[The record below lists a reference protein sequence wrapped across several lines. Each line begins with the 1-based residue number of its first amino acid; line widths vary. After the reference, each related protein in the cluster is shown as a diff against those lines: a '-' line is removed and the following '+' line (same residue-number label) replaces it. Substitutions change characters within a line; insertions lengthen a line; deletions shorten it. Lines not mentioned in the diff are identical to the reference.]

1 MHPDLCHGLH
11 LSSLVDMESWEF
23 PTELDEFLEFCV
35 EEHNGDFDEI
45 SREFLEVASGLD
57 EQLAG
62 RAEEA
67 FSAPSLRQR
76 YLQLHPEADGAAGAA
91 GAVAPPSVTATELTE
106 ADHEESNDAAD
117 AADADVADWK
127 HAQNEDA
134 PSQFSV
140 LTDSL
145 QDRVRRIY
153 NNVQLRLPSAF
164 RDAGSDSEH
173 SADAVSGRH
182 SEASEDGDLKDAAV
196 RLFGSANLGHVVA
209 DLSHGAPVGS
219 PDKSQDRDPSGLI
232 ARALRGEDESSEDSA
247 VDDFRAMR
255 KAVKES
261 SQQVATDPK
270 KPLVR
275 KLRQAMPAKPK
286 PKPEPKATGFVRLE
300 LVESTSEEEDGK
312 NEVSSEDEEI
322 SLEQD
327 SHLRVL
333 HRLESSAPTGECPWD
348 VWLQATRSWPQ
359 LKTKLNS
366 PDFCRQNGDLC
377 VNFDVELL
385 KKLIQEEKAA
395 RAAARQARIDDQE
408 NQKNRVNEYI
418 EEAERRREMIK
429 GRIGGFLLAPRSEK
443 LEETLRRSAMSAKAE
458 ENSFNPPPRPST
470 FARLRPSTNGS
481 HGQVGQVDAM
491 NAVKVN

>member
-1 MHPDLCHGLH
+1 MKDI
-11 LSSLVDMESWEF
+11 LSQHIISIHIYYVSFLNIWHINGISCGCFEVSLWF
-23 PTELDEFLEFCV
+23 
-35 EEHNGDFDEI
+35 
-45 SREFLEVASGLD
+45 
-57 EQLAG
+57 
-62 RAEEA
+62 
-67 FSAPSLRQR
+67 
-76 YLQLHPEADGAAGAA
+76 
-91 GAVAPPSVTATELTE
+91 
-106 ADHEESNDAAD
+106 
-117 AADADVADWK
+117 
-127 HAQNEDA
+127 
-134 PSQFSV
+134 
-140 LTDSL
+140 
-145 QDRVRRIY
+145 
-153 NNVQLRLPSAF
+153 
-164 RDAGSDSEH
+164 
-173 SADAVSGRH
+173 VS
-182 SEASEDGDLKDAAV
+182 
-196 RLFGSANLGHVVA
+196 
-209 DLSHGAPVGS
+209 P
-219 PDKSQDRDPSGLI
+219 
-232 ARALRGEDESSEDSA
+232 
-247 VDDFRAMR
+247 
-255 KAVKES
+255 KES

-429 GRIGGFLLAPRSEK
+429 GRIGGFLLAVRNWKKLSEGRPCRPKPKRTPSIHRHGPQRSHDYDHLPMDPMDRLDK
-443 LEETLRRSAMSAKAE
+443 LM
-458 ENSFNPPPRPST
+458 
-470 FARLRPSTNGS
+470 
-481 HGQVGQVDAM
+481 Q
-491 NAVKVN
+491 

>member
-1 MHPDLCHGLH
+1 
-11 LSSLVDMESWEF
+11 
-23 PTELDEFLEFCV
+23 
-35 EEHNGDFDEI
+35 
-45 SREFLEVASGLD
+45 
-57 EQLAG
+57 
-62 RAEEA
+62 
-67 FSAPSLRQR
+67 
-76 YLQLHPEADGAAGAA
+76 
-91 GAVAPPSVTATELTE
+91 
-106 ADHEESNDAAD
+106 
-117 AADADVADWK
+117 
-127 HAQNEDA
+127 
-134 PSQFSV
+134 
-140 LTDSL
+140 
-145 QDRVRRIY
+145 
-153 NNVQLRLPSAF
+153 
-164 RDAGSDSEH
+164 
-173 SADAVSGRH
+173 
-182 SEASEDGDLKDAAV
+182 
-196 RLFGSANLGHVVA
+196 
-209 DLSHGAPVGS
+209 
-219 PDKSQDRDPSGLI
+219 
-232 ARALRGEDESSEDSA
+232 
-247 VDDFRAMR
+247 
-255 KAVKES
+255 
-261 SQQVATDPK
+261 
-270 KPLVR
+270 
-275 KLRQAMPAKPK
+275 MPAKPK